1 MSIVPTKLML
11 SIDAGSTADRQQLA
25 ELTQNLREDLMET
38 GVESVEQFR
47 GAEAPTGSKGDAV
60 TLATIAVALAPTA
73 LTGLINMLQSWLTRH
88 ERTSITLKRGEE
100 VLTVTG
106 TLSKDQQQVIAD
118 WLQAGK
124 AT

>member
-1 MSIVPTKLML
+1 MSVVPTKLML
-11 SIDAGSTADRQQLA
+11 SIGAMSAVDEQELA

-38 GVESVEQFR
+38 GVESVEQVR
-47 GAEAPTGSKGDAV
+47 GAEATAGSKGDAV

-88 ERTSITLKRGEE
+88 ERTSITLKRGDE

-106 TLSKDQQQVIAD
+106 TLSKDQQQVIAG
-118 WLQAGK
+118 WLHAGK